1 MLLNLDMNNR
11 KLKEININPLKKHC
25 TWGLQFYSLIKKEKK
40 RNKERRE
47 TERSEPVLS
56 EADDSLELRA
66 MREWVRGMAPSK
78 NIK

>member
-1 MLLNLDMNNR
+1 MHLRFAVLQSD
-11 KLKEININPLKKHC
+11 KKRE
-25 TWGLQFYSLIKKEKK
+25 EKK
-40 RNKERRE
+40 RKKYKERRE